1 VHNTHL
7 RNHILCAIF
16 TALIAIGA
24 FIRIPVPVVPFTLQ
38 FLFTTLAGVLLGSRL
53 GALSVTIYIVLGL
66 MGVPVFAEGGGPG
79 YIFKPSFGYLPGF
92 ALGAY
97 ISGYFA
103 EKENRPTFKNLLI
116 GNALNLAVVY
126 LCGMVYCYVI
136 SNFYLG
142 TPIALWPLV
151 LYCFILAV
159 PGDAV
164 LCVVAAILGA
174 RLVPALPGAMYSC
187 SHLGLCASFQAM
199 AHSRPP
205 LPRRR
210 RFIN

>member
-1 VHNTHL
+1 MRNSKL
-7 RNHILCAIF
+7 RNQILCAIF

-53 GALSVTIYIVLGL
+53 GATSVILYIVLGL
-66 MGVPVFAEGGGPG
+66 LGVPVFAEGGGPG
-79 YIFKPSFGYLPGF
+79 YILKPSFGYLPGF
-92 ALGAY
+92 AIGAY

-103 EKENRPTFKNLLI
+103 EWTGGSSFKKLLL

-136 SNFYLG
+136 SNYYLG
-142 TPIALWPLV
+142 TPIAIWPLV
-151 LYCFILAV
+151 LYCFLLAV

-164 LCVVAAILGA
+164 LCVVAAILGS
-174 RLVPALPGAMYSC
+174 RLVPVIGVKACDTTG
-187 SHLGLCASFQAM
+187 SH
-199 AHSRPP
+199 
-205 LPRRR
+205 
-210 RFIN
+210 I

>member
-1 VHNTHL
+1 MRNSKL
-7 RNHILCAIF
+7 RNQILCAIF

-53 GALSVTIYIVLGL
+53 GATSVILYIVLGL
-66 MGVPVFAEGGGPG
+66 LGVPVFAEGGGPG
-79 YIFKPSFGYLPGF
+79 YILKPSFGYLPGF
-92 ALGAY
+92 AIGTY

-103 EKENRPTFKNLLI
+103 ERTGRSSFKKLLL

-136 SNFYLG
+136 SNYYLG
-142 TPIALWPLV
+142 TPIAIWPLV

-164 LCVVAAILGA
+164 LCVVAAILGS
-174 RLVPALPGAMYSC
+174 RLVPVIGVKACDTTG
-187 SHLGLCASFQAM
+187 SH
-199 AHSRPP
+199 
-205 LPRRR
+205 
-210 RFIN
+210 I

>member
-1 VHNTHL
+1 MRNSKL
-7 RNHILCAIF
+7 RNQILCAIF

-53 GALSVTIYIVLGL
+53 GATSVILYIVLGL
-66 MGVPVFAEGGGPG
+66 LGVPVFAEGGGPG
-79 YIFKPSFGYLPGF
+79 YILKPSFGYLPGF
-92 ALGAY
+92 AIAAY

-103 EKENRPTFKNLLI
+103 ERTGRSSFKKLLL

-136 SNFYLG
+136 SNYYLG
-142 TPIALWPLV
+142 TPIAIWPLV
-151 LYCFILAV
+151 LYCFLLAV

-164 LCVVAAILGA
+164 LCVVAAILGS
-174 RLVPALPGAMYSC
+174 RLVPVIGVKACDTTG
-187 SHLGLCASFQAM
+187 SH
-199 AHSRPP
+199 
-205 LPRRR
+205 
-210 RFIN
+210 I

>member
-1 VHNTHL
+1 MHNTHL

-126 LCGMVYCYVI
+126 LCGMVYCYMI

-174 RLVPALPGAMYSC
+174 RLVPVIGIKQNKAFNS
-187 SHLGLCASFQAM
+187 
-199 AHSRPP
+199 
-205 LPRRR
+205 
-210 RFIN
+210 

>member
-1 VHNTHL
+1 MRNQTL
-7 RNHILCAIF
+7 RNHIFCAIF

-38 FLFTTLAGVLLGSRL
+38 FLFTTLAGVLLGARL
-53 GALSVTIYIVLGL
+53 GALSVCIYIVLGL
-66 MGVPVFAEGGGPG
+66 AGVPVFAEGGGPG

-103 EKENRPTFKNLLI
+103 EKEGVPSFKNLLL
-116 GNALNLAVVY
+116 GNLLNLAVVY

-164 LCVVAAILGA
+164 LCVVSAVLGA
-174 RLVPALPGAMYSC
+174 RLVPVIGIKRWGT
-187 SHLGLCASFQAM
+187 LG
-199 AHSRPP
+199 R
-205 LPRRR
+205 
-210 RFIN
+210 

>member
-1 VHNTHL
+1 MRNSKL
-7 RNHILCAIF
+7 RNQILCAIF

-53 GALSVTIYIVLGL
+53 GATSVILYIVLGL
-66 MGVPVFAEGGGPG
+66 LGVPVFAEGGGPG
-79 YIFKPSFGYLPGF
+79 YILKPSFGYLPGF
-92 ALGAY
+92 AIGSY

-103 EKENRPTFKNLLI
+103 EKTGGSSFKNLLL

-136 SNFYLG
+136 SNYYLG
-142 TPIALWPLV
+142 TPIAIWPLV
-151 LYCFILAV
+151 LYCFIMAV

-164 LCVVAAILGA
+164 LCVVAAILGS
-174 RLVPALPGAMYSC
+174 RLVPVIGVKACHTTG
-187 SHLGLCASFQAM
+187 SHV
-199 AHSRPP
+199 
-205 LPRRR
+205 
-210 RFIN
+210 

>member
-1 VHNTHL
+1 MHTSL
-7 RNHILCAIF
+7 RNQILCAIF

-38 FLFTTLAGVLLGSRL
+38 FLFTTLAGVLLGARL
-53 GALSVTIYIVLGL
+53 GALSVVIYIVLGL

-103 EKENRPTFKNLLI
+103 EKEGRPSFKNLLL

-126 LCGMVYCYVI
+126 LCGMIYCYVI

-164 LCVVAAILGA
+164 LCVVAAILGT
-174 RLVPALPGAMYSC
+174 RLVPVVGI
-187 SHLGLCASFQAM
+187 
-199 AHSRPP
+199 
-205 LPRRR
+205 RRSKAC
-210 RFIN
+210 NG

>member
-1 VHNTHL
+1 M
-7 RNHILCAIF
+7 RNGKLKDHILCAIF

-53 GALSVTIYIVLGL
+53 GAISVIIYIALGL

-92 ALGAY
+92 ALGAW

-103 EKENRPTFKNLLI
+103 ERTPRPTFKSLLL

-164 LCVVAAILGA
+164 LCVVAAVLGA
-174 RLVPALPGAMYSC
+174 RLVPVVGVKRC
-187 SHLGLCASFQAM
+187 SAGENGL
-199 AHSRPP
+199 
-205 LPRRR
+205 
-210 RFIN
+210 

>member
-1 VHNTHL
+1 MRNSKL
-7 RNHILCAIF
+7 RNQILCAIF

-53 GALSVTIYIVLGL
+53 GATSVILYI
-66 MGVPVFAEGGGPG
+66 
-79 YIFKPSFGYLPGF
+79 GF
-92 ALGAY
+92 AIGAY

-103 EKENRPTFKNLLI
+103 EKTGGSSFKNLLL

-136 SNFYLG
+136 SNYYLG
-142 TPIALWPLV
+142 TPIAIWPLV

-164 LCVVAAILGA
+164 LCVVAAILGS
-174 RLVPALPGAMYSC
+174 RLVPVIGVKACHTTG
-187 SHLGLCASFQAM
+187 SHV
-199 AHSRPP
+199 
-205 LPRRR
+205 
-210 RFIN
+210 

>member
-1 VHNTHL
+1 MRNSKL
-7 RNHILCAIF
+7 RNQILCAIF

-53 GALSVTIYIVLGL
+53 GATSVILYIVLGL
-66 MGVPVFAEGGGPG
+66 LGVPVFAEGGGPG
-79 YIFKPSFGYLPGF
+79 YILKPSFGYLPGF
-92 ALGAY
+92 AIGAY

-103 EKENRPTFKNLLI
+103 ESTGRSSFKKLLL

-136 SNFYLG
+136 SNYYLG
-142 TPIALWPLV
+142 TPIAIWPLV
-151 LYCFILAV
+151 LYCFLLAV

-164 LCVVAAILGA
+164 LCVVAAILGS
-174 RLVPALPGAMYSC
+174 RLVPVIGVKACDTTG
-187 SHLGLCASFQAM
+187 SH
-199 AHSRPP
+199 
-205 LPRRR
+205 
-210 RFIN
+210 I